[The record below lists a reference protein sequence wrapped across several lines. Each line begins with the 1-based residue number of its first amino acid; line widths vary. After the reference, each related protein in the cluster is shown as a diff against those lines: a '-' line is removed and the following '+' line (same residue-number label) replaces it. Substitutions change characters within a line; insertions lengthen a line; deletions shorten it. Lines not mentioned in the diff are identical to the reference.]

1 MPRNIEIKARIA
13 SPADAAAL
21 RQRALALATAPE
33 QRLEQDDSFFVLPA
47 GRGRLKLR
55 QFGDGSAELIHYQR
69 ADDAGAKAS
78 DDVRVPLADC
88 DACREALG
96 RALGLQGRVRKRRS
110 VVMVGRTRVH
120 LDAVEGLGDFMELE
134 VVLRDGEPD
143 ADGAAEAE
151 SLMQALGLAGAPRV
165 AGAYLDLLGE
175 AAAR

>member
-1 MPRNIEIKARIA
+1 MPRNIEIKARV
-13 SPADAAAL
+13 ADAAAL

-78 DDVRVPLADC
+78 DYVRVPLADG

-120 LDAVEGLGDFMELE
+120 LDAVEGLGDFMELG
-134 VVLRDGEPD
+134 VVLRDSEPD
-143 ADGAAEAE
+143 ADGVAEAE
-151 SLMQALGLAGAPRV
+151 ALLQALGLAGAPRV
-165 AGAYLDLLGE
+165 AGAYLDLLGQG
-175 AAAR
+175 AVR